1 MAGRSSGQGSKPKQR
16 KPGAAEPAAQ
26 GKRKQPSPEAF
37 AAAKAKLSPPPAPW
51 HPLPLAELAIVFGL
65 LAILIAAF
73 LADRD
78 GIMAGF
84 FLIVLGTAEFSWREH
99 HHGFRSHATVL
110 AMIAGVIV
118 GAICWRTTGLGR
130 NPCIAIGGV
139 VFLFAWGL
147 FDRAYVPQS
156 RRDADGKK
164 LPAPPK

>member
-1 MAGRSSGQGSKPKQR
+1 MAGRSSGRSSQPKKRQPR
-16 KPGAAEPAAQ
+16 GPEPTQ
-26 GKRKQPSPEAF
+26 PTKRKAPSPEAM
-37 AAAKAKLSPPPAPW
+37 ARAKAKLSPPPAPW

-110 AMIAGVIV
+110 AMIIGVIV

-139 VFLFAWGL
+139 VFLIAWGL

-156 RRDADGKK
+156 RREADGSKP
-164 LPAPPK
+164 PAASK